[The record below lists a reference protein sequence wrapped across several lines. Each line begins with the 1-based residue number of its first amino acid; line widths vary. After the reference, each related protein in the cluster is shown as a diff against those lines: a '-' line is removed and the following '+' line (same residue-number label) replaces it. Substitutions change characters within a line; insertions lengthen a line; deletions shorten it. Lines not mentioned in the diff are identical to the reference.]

1 MVRDLLKIRILAKKH
16 NLRRVFFE
24 GIVIYEKFLR
34 GKKILKNIQNELIK
48 TLDKCKICG
57 RLWDEEEN
65 CIKSPNFNYKINEF
79 VCKDCDKNFD
89 EWR

>member
-1 MVRDLLKIRILAKKH
+1 M
-16 NLRRVFFE
+16 
-24 GIVIYEKFLR
+24 
-34 GKKILKNIQNELIK
+34 KNIQNKLIK

-57 RLWDEEEN
+57 REWDEEGN
-65 CIKSPNFNYKINEF
+65 FIKLPKFNYKIIEF